1 MLTNRDGL
9 RIAVLVNDVASVNV
23 DAATLRA
30 TTVELDKGSVEMVE
44 LDNGCV
50 CCGPSAGDLAPAV
63 RALTERRDAC
73 GAPSF
78 DHIVIELS
86 GVADPLNVQNNL
98 LAGGIS
104 VRHKVALVDA
114 NAFPAMYNS
123 EASMEER
130 ADLAG
135 AELGADPC
143 AIDRRVVDLLLQ
155 QIETADAILANKMD
169 LATAD
174 ELRTTLAACRVLNE
188 KAQLSSTTFGE
199 AGLTEM
205 LPLGAE
211 DGVAAA
217 STLHQHEHS
226 PTSQQAAI
234 SECPPGCTNPEHDH
248 GHAHHSHSHA
258 DGAACNDPLCS
269 DPEHDHD
276 PRTVPFSAEALGF
289 TTYTYRARRPFSQ
302 SRLVKM
308 LGRWPLPMKDVLT
321 LDTLATPGALA
332 LEETTGAKDATF
344 ANVLRSKGVA
354 WLNQQHRVKATW
366 SHAGRHFQLTPA
378 GTWWATLPDEIVQA
392 CLSSD
397 GVTKAPSASYEA
409 ERATFAGRFGDRRNE
424 LVFIGTNLDTAA
436 IEQAL
441 DSCLVTDD
449 EMSEYEAIWSVD
461 DERIAAQNG
470 PFRFAIGEAV
480 TCNVGN
486 GTWAKGKVSDHF
498 YREANWPADRWMPYQ
513 VLLDGTEGEYI
524 FAPADMDACIRSA
537 L

>member
-1 MLTNRDGL
+1 MIFSAYATFGLAIATAPPVTLLGGFLGAGKTSALTHMLTNRDGL

-174 ELRTTLAACRVLNE
+174 ELRTTLAACRVLN
-188 KAQLSSTTFGE
+188 
-199 AGLTEM
+199 
-205 LPLGAE
+205 
-211 DGVAAA
+211 
-217 STLHQHEHS
+217 
-226 PTSQQAAI
+226 
-234 SECPPGCTNPEHDH
+234 
-248 GHAHHSHSHA
+248 
-258 DGAACNDPLCS
+258 
-269 DPEHDHD
+269 
-276 PRTVPFSAEALGF
+276 
-289 TTYTYRARRPFSQ
+289 
-302 SRLVKM
+302 
-308 LGRWPLPMKDVLT
+308 
-321 LDTLATPGALA
+321 
-332 LEETTGAKDATF
+332 
-344 ANVLRSKGVA
+344 
-354 WLNQQHRVKATW
+354 
-366 SHAGRHFQLTPA
+366 
-378 GTWWATLPDEIVQA
+378 
-392 CLSSD
+392 
-397 GVTKAPSASYEA
+397 
-409 ERATFAGRFGDRRNE
+409 
-424 LVFIGTNLDTAA
+424 
-436 IEQAL
+436 
-441 DSCLVTDD
+441 
-449 EMSEYEAIWSVD
+449 
-461 DERIAAQNG
+461 
-470 PFRFAIGEAV
+470 
-480 TCNVGN
+480 
-486 GTWAKGKVSDHF
+486 
-498 YREANWPADRWMPYQ
+498 
-513 VLLDGTEGEYI
+513 
-524 FAPADMDACIRSA
+524 
-537 L
+537 